1 MKKAQRNRLDMR
13 AVPLAVAVAFTPS
26 LWAQAALEEVVVTAQ
41 RRAERLQDIPLS
53 ITTITGAD
61 MEQRGMEGAA
71 SLRGA
76 VPNLNMAPAP
86 VSGLIGSVG
95 MRGMSSG
102 QPSIWQDPSV
112 GIYVDGVF
120 VGKNQGILTDL
131 VDIDRL
137 EVLRG
142 PQGTLFGRNTQAGA
156 INFVT
161 RRPSGTFMGNIG
173 VEMGDYGRHI
183 ERVSI
188 DLPKVDMLSVSIAA
202 RNEKQN
208 GFITNDK
215 GQSFGDKNR
224 QGQRLAVRFE
234 PSKDTVVDYSY
245 DRTNINEG
253 SAVGSLISSTGYL
266 AGYSPAVQAANYYSY
281 FQLTPKVQGGL
292 GAQLKPLANPAYPTE
307 LSSNVGE
314 LYQRLELTGN
324 TFSVSQKLDANNNVK
339 YIYGKRSM
347 NYGDRGDYDMTSLNV
362 FTGQRDTDYT
372 TTSHELQL
380 TGNKD
385 ALRYVAGIYLFNDS
399 GTTYSKQSGGFFNF
413 STYAPGYNL
422 VNFSVGSEAKAV
434 FGQLD
439 YDLSKQTTL
448 TGGLRWTS
456 EKKDMRAWRYKSNAN
471 FDQVSCAAGFTSF
484 PACSL
489 SAEETFSA
497 STPNVALVH
506 KIDADTNVF
515 ARVASGFKAGGFA
528 AEAATTAK
536 VGGPTTAFLPER
548 STSYEIGTKMGLMG
562 GKAQLNVTGFLT
574 KITDMQMSLLPP
586 GATAPTMVNAG
597 QATTKGLEVE
607 AQFRP
612 TTGSRLYAS
621 YGYLDAVLDQYNTF
635 GPTGL
640 AVDAASNTVMPGAPQ
655 NTLNLGADVL
665 LDSNSLGSLRA
676 IVDLRY
682 VSSRYNYAA
691 QIDPMAPNAA
701 LQNSAAEA
709 TLPALTT
716 VNARLL
722 LSDLNVGGPGT
733 GSVSIWVKNMFDER
747 QLVAQMD
754 LSGFYQVGYW
764 SDPRTIGVNFNY
776 RW

>member
-1 MKKAQRNRLDMR
+1 MTNAQKNRLCMR
-13 AVPLAVAVAFTPS
+13 AVPLAILVAFAPS
-26 LWAQAALEEVVVTAQ
+26 VWAQAALEEVVVTAQ

-86 VSGLIGSVG
+86 VSSLIGAVG

-120 VGKNQGILTDL
+120 VGKNQGVLSDL

-161 RRPSGTFMGNIG
+161 RRPSGTFMGNVS
-173 VEMGDYGRHI
+173 VEVGDYGRHI
-183 ERVSI
+183 ERVSV
-188 DLPKVDMLSVSIAA
+188 DLPKADMFSLSLAA

-215 GQSFGDKNR
+215 GQSWGDKNR

-234 PSKDTVVDYSY
+234 PSKDTVIDYSY
-245 DRTNINEG
+245 DRTDIDEG
-253 SAVGSLISSTGYL
+253 APVGSLLASTGYL
-266 AGYSPAVQAANYYSY
+266 GGYAPSVQTANSYGLFQTGLPALYGGSAANA
-281 FQLTPKVQGGL
+281 LGL
-292 GAQLKPLANPAYPTE
+292 NIKPYANTDYPTT
-307 LSSNVGE
+307 LSANGS
-314 LYQRLELTGN
+314 LYQRLGLTGN
-324 TFSVSQKLDANNNVK
+324 TFSINHKLDDINSLK
-339 YIYGKRSM
+339 YIYGQRKM
-347 NYGDRGDYDMTSLNV
+347 VYGDRGDYDQTPVNV
-362 FTGQRDTDYT
+362 FAGQRDTTYT

-380 TGNKD
+380 TGKRE
-385 ALRYVAGIYLFNDS
+385 ALKYVGGIYLFSDD
-399 GTTYSKQSGGFFNF
+399 GTTLTRQSGGFYSFM
-413 STYAPGYNL
+413 STYPMYKL
-422 VNFSVGSEAKAV
+422 TNFTVTSDAQAV

-439 YDLSKQTTL
+439 YDINKETTL

-456 EKKDMRAWRYKSNAN
+456 EKKGVRAWRYNSNAN
-471 FDQVSCAAGFTSF
+471 FDPVTSTMDR
-484 PACSL
+484 
-489 SAEETFSA
+489 SAEETFA
-497 STPNVALVH
+497 AVTPNVAVVH
-506 KIDADTNVF
+506 KIDANTNVF
-515 ARVASGFKAGGFA
+515 ARIATGFKSGGFA
-528 AEAATTAK
+528 AEAPVTSL
-536 VGGPTTAFLPER
+536 GGPTTPFLPER
-548 STSYEIGTKMGLMG
+548 STSYELGTKMGLMG
-562 GKAQLNVTGFLT
+562 GKAQLNVTGFVT

-586 GATAPTMVNAG
+586 GSGSPTMVNAG

-612 TTGSRLYAS
+612 TTGTRLYAS
-621 YGYLDAVLDQYNTF
+621 YGYLDAALDQYNTY

-640 AVDAASNTVMPGAPQ
+640 VVDAASNTVMPGAPA

-665 LDSNSLGSLRA
+665 LAMTDLGPLRG
-676 IVDLRY
+676 IVDMRY
-682 VSSRYNYAA
+682 VSTRYTYAG
-691 QIDPMAPNAA
+691 QIDPLAANAA
-701 LQNSAAEA
+701 IGNSAAESKM
-709 TLPALTT
+709 PALTT

-722 LSDLNVGGPGT
+722 LSDINVGGPGS
-733 GSVSIWVKNMFDER
+733 GSVSLWMKNVFDER
-747 QLVAQMD
+747 QLVAHID
-754 LSGFYQVGYW
+754 VGGFYQVGYW
-764 SDPRTIGVNFNY
+764 SDPRTIGLNFNY